1 LRRVC
6 RTYGSCA
13 LRTYPSAPVSYDPS
27 VVIIAQGRKHGRLGG
42 RVFTYDARNY
52 LVLSVPL
59 PFESETIGT
68 LEEPLLGMAV
78 HVNPSTVAEL
88 LLLELDA
95 PYRG

>member
-1 LRRVC
+1 
-6 RTYGSCA
+6 
-13 LRTYPSAPVSYDPS
+13 
-27 VVIIAQGRKHGRLGG
+27 
-42 RVFTYDARNY
+42 VFTYDARNY